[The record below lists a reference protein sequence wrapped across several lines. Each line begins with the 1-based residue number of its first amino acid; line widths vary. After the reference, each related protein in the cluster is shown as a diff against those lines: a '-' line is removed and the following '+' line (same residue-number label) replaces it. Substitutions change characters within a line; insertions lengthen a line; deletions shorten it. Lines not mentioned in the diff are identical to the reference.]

1 MNFNPRIENNNL
13 GFMICFHQKYTLGDD
28 HYIEHQDYTSW
39 AHMGQQLA
47 KKFNAAVILPLYLY
61 DHSGITMATTP
72 FYDHWDSGQ
81 VGFIL
86 VSKSAIARWFN
97 TCYCTKKLIEKA
109 RYILEGEVEE
119 YNLYLTGEDDE

>member
-1 MNFNPRIENNNL
+1 MNLNPRIENTNL

-47 KKFNAAVILPLYLY
+47 KKFNTAIILPLYLY
-61 DHSGITMATTP
+61 DHSGITMATIP
-72 FYDHWDSGQ
+72 FYDRWNSGQ

-86 VSKSAIARWFN
+86 VSRSAVARWFDVK
-97 TCYCTKKLIEKA
+97 YCTKKLIEKT
-109 RYILEGEVEE
+109 RYILEEEVKE
-119 YNLYLTGEDDE
+119 YDKYLTGDYDE